1 MPKKNVLFG
10 VQNLRL
16 SRSDQVFKPCLN
28 MRQARRGDTN
38 TNGFECYPGCSVYSI
53 AYVKDEQW
61 NFAPW

>member
-1 MPKKNVLFG
+1 
-10 VQNLRL
+10 
-16 SRSDQVFKPCLN
+16 

-61 NFAPW
+61 NFAPWRPNPDQTISFTFPIQT